1 MEFNKVNFELV
12 QECLSEC
19 ESKEDM
25 LKIFIASAASLLDS
39 ELRVLK
45 ADDLPGVLKGMPTAL
60 NISNEKAVWLIL
72 SLHNLL
78 KIYLANDEQ
87 TVLENFPE
95 KFNKKMRT
103 VLFKMMREVAEVS
116 KRHY

>member
-1 MEFNKVNFELV
+1 MV
-12 QECLSEC
+12 
-19 ESKEDM
+19 
-25 LKIFIASAASLLDS
+25 
-39 ELRVLK
+39 
-45 ADDLPGVLKGMPTAL
+45 
-60 NISNEKAVWLIL
+60 LIL

-95 KFNKKMRT
+95 GFNKKMRT
-103 VLFKMMREVAEVS
+103 ALFKMMREVAEDS